1 MPDHTHRGSV
11 LIVGICAVLLPLIVA
26 GCGRTPA
33 IGAGSVQLTE
43 GCGAFAAE
51 LSPLGITLVE
61 HSEVP
66 DSVALDRPTP
76 VIHIT
81 VQADVAGDIARE
93 LASRVFR
100 LASLAV
106 GRGEFEAA
114 WIQVTALDAHGRRVS
129 EDEGPVSPA
138 TGETGK
144 QGVTDEEAA
153 GIVRRYFA
161 ASAADGLAG
170 LTVANVKVATEM
182 GERTLSIDLISDG
195 SDRAGSSLRRLY
207 YGGTSPESW
216 PGDLNEEYGLGIV
229 WVRVTVA
236 YPSGAP
242 DSLLF
247 DLPGQS
253 VTSYGGAP
261 RFHIGGP
268 ATTWTPET
276 PPSTGGAP

>member
-1 MPDHTHRGSV
+1 V
-11 LIVGICAVLLPLIVA
+11 LIVGICAVLLSLIIA
-26 GCGRTPA
+26 GCGQTPA
-33 IGAGSVQLTE
+33 TGAGSIQL
-43 GCGAFAAE
+43 GDGYGALVAE

-66 DSVALDRPTP
+66 DSVAFDRPPP

-81 VQADVAGDIARE
+81 VQADVAGDVARE
-93 LASRVFR
+93 LASRVLR

-114 WIQVTALDAHGRRVS
+114 WIEVTALDAHGQTVS
-129 EDEGPVSPA
+129 QDEGPVSPP
-138 TGETGK
+138 TEETAK
-144 QGVTDEEAA
+144 QGITDEEAA

-161 ASAADGLAG
+161 ASAADDLAG
-170 LTVANVKVATEM
+170 LTVANVKVTTEI
-182 GERTLSIDLISDG
+182 GERTLSIDLVSDG
-195 SDRAGSSLRRLY
+195 SDRADSSLRGLY
-207 YGGTSPESW
+207 YGGTSPGSW
-216 PGDLNEEYGLGIV
+216 PGDLNGEYGLGIV
-229 WVRVTVA
+229 WVRVKVT
-236 YPSGAP
+236 YPSGEP

-247 DLPGQS
+247 DLPRQS

-268 ATTWTPET
+268 ATTSTPET